1 MLKDLTDGRK
11 EKRPNHFKVD
21 QGMTWPPNHFKVDQ
35 DMTWPHDPSPWLP
48 LQALSVFPGSE
59 EKPVGMIP

>member
-1 MLKDLTDGRK
+1 MDGRK

-21 QGMTWPPNHFKVDQ
+21 QGMS
-35 DMTWPHDPSPWLP
+35 WPHDASPWLL